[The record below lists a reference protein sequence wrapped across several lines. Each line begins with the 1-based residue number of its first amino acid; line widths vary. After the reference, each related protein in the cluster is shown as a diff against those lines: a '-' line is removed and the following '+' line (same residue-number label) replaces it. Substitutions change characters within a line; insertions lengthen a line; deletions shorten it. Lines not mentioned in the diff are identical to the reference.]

1 MAAGLGGIGE
11 EVESSY
17 DQNRWYAFIIFLNK
31 CLKHYILKRNC
42 QTKTRETGKTKGTWE
57 GNGPLPLSLQS
68 KWCLSAAKCQALA
81 GLDLPAKSQA
91 L

>member
-1 MAAGLGGIGE
+1 MVAGLGGVGE
-11 EVESSY
+11 EVESSD

-31 CLKHYILKRNC
+31 CIKYYILRRNC
-42 QTKTRETGKTKGTWE
+42 QTKNRETGKAKGTWK
-57 GNGPLPLSLQS
+57 GMDPPPLSLRS
-68 KWCLSAAKCQALA
+68 KWSLSSQVSST